1 MNTGVRNLPN
11 DRVPYT
17 RRPAGPKTPAPAPG
31 AGRPPRPGRRK
42 RPDPRRR
49 AVALGAL
56 CVLAVALTV
65 LIVFL
70 AGRDRGPQAPA
81 VPDVGQSAGAW
92 MKNANGYYFNDA
104 GEVILAATSKGIDV
118 SKYQGQVDWEQA
130 RANGVEFALI
140 RCGYGSEWNG
150 EGEYNQDDET
160 WEYNADECTRL
171 GIPFGTYLY
180 SYATTEEQA
189 RSEADHV
196 ARLLGLKAPDHEGL
210 KDYTSKPYQLSLPV
224 YYDLED
230 KAITGLF
237 PEEMAALTAAFFDQL
252 ESYGYTGEQ
261 GIYASL
267 NWTRARL
274 TDPAFDAWRDNFW
287 IARFNSTLGY
297 TGPYTLWQ
305 ASYTEPGE
313 AYGVQSETV
322 DIDFRMEELLIT
334 GFTDPKAAGAD
345 PSFTNDT
352 YENVLW
358 LPNVKDKVT
367 LTTDEV
373 TEESGGQRVFWTSS
387 DENVATV
394 NRKGVV
400 TAKGAGSCTV
410 TATLADG
417 RKSADVTV
425 RVGPVTVTV
434 YATGGLQGTDDDG
447 TVSLADVAALHAGD
461 PDSILLDAGNSVQG
475 AANTSLTGGMDM
487 TSAFNAAGYD
497 LQIFDAADLAYG
509 TERLVEDAAVTS
521 GPSLAST
528 LQKEDGTPLFYR
540 STSWSR
546 NRITNGL
553 NYTVQRAGKTI
564 GFFSL
569 AQGGVYAHAN
579 DVTAEDLTRV
589 AAEQVAAL
597 RAEGAQAIVC
607 LTGAETRLDAAAL
620 AGLGVNAII
629 TADPGAESGT
639 VGGIPVLQAANGL
652 QGVAALSLTFGADGS
667 VTAADA
673 GTLTAASLQSRRD
686 SLSDEA
692 RRAYDSTAGELAALR
707 TGDETVRAQTL
718 FTMEENTEASRTI
731 SWGNFVAEVWLAY
744 ADGSRDD
751 WTARAAE
758 AGLTLAEDTPLTALA
773 GGVTELEPGEITRG
787 QLLDALPAGERLQLV
802 YTTAEAVARLIDSG
816 AVTETYT
823 DSLVPYEAEGAAL
836 LITDTATLRT
846 LSDQE
851 YTVLQDYGDAF
862 WNIRMNINDRTENFA
877 QPFVLPEAPTF
888 GAGRS

>member
-1 MNTGVRNLPN
+1 M
-11 DRVPYT
+11 
-17 RRPAGPKTPAPAPG
+17 
-31 AGRPPRPGRRK
+31 
-42 RPDPRRR
+42 
-49 AVALGAL
+49 
-56 CVLAVALTV
+56 
-65 LIVFL
+65 
-70 AGRDRGPQAPA
+70 
-81 VPDVGQSAGAW
+81 
-92 MKNANGYYFNDA
+92 
-104 GEVILAATSKGIDV
+104 
-118 SKYQGQVDWEQA
+118 
-130 RANGVEFALI
+130 
-140 RCGYGSEWNG
+140 
-150 EGEYNQDDET
+150 
-160 WEYNADECTRL
+160 
-171 GIPFGTYLY
+171 
-180 SYATTEEQA
+180 
-189 RSEADHV
+189 
-196 ARLLGLKAPDHEGL
+196 
-210 KDYTSKPYQLSLPV
+210 
-224 YYDLED
+224 
-230 KAITGLF
+230 
-237 PEEMAALTAAFFDQL
+237 
-252 ESYGYTGEQ
+252 
-261 GIYASL
+261 
-267 NWTRARL
+267 
-274 TDPAFDAWRDNFW
+274 
-287 IARFNSTLGY
+287 
-297 TGPYTLWQ
+297 
-305 ASYTEPGE
+305 
-313 AYGVQSETV
+313 

-334 GFTDPKAAGAD
+334 GFTDPKASGAD

-417 RKSADVTV
+417 CKSADVTV

-528 LQKEDGTPLFYR
+528 LQKKDGTPLFYR

-553 NYTVQRAGKTI
+553 NHTVQRAGKTI

-607 LTGAETRLDAAAL
+607 LTGAGTRLDAAAL
-620 AGLGVNAII
+620 AELGVNAII

-744 ADGSRDD
+744 ADGSRDA
-751 WTARAAE
+751 WLPLAEQQNGAAAE
-758 AGLTLAEDTPLTALA
+758 LPLTALA
-773 GGVTELEPGEITRG
+773 GGTAELEPGEITRG
-787 QLLDALPAGERLQLV
+787 ALLAALPAGERLQLV
-802 YTTAEAVARLIDSG
+802 CTTAEAVAQLIDSG
-816 AVTETYT
+816 TVAETYQE
-823 DSLVPYEAEGAAL
+823 SLVPYEAEGAAL

-846 LSDQE
+846 LPDQN

-862 WNIRMNINDRTENFA
+862 WNIRMNINDRTNNFA
-877 QPFVLPEAPTF
+877 EPFVLPEAPTY
-888 GAGRS
+888 GAGRN

>member
-1 MNTGVRNLPN
+1 MPN
-11 DRVPYT
+11 DRIPYT
-17 RRPAGPKTPAPAPG
+17 RRPAGPNPPAPG
-31 AGRPPRPGRRK
+31 RAPRAPRPK

-49 AVALGAL
+49 AILLGAL
-56 CVLAVALTV
+56 CVLAVVLTII
-65 LIVFL
+65 IVVV

-81 VPDVGQSAGAW
+81 ELDVGESAGAW
-92 MKNANGYYFNDA
+92 TKNANGYYFNDV
-104 GEVILAATSKGIDV
+104 GDVILAATSKGIDV
-118 SKYQGQVDWEQA
+118 SKYQGRVDWEKAQ
-130 RANGVEFALI
+130 ANGVEFALI

-150 EGEYNQDDET
+150 EGEYSQDDET
-160 WEYNADECTRL
+160 WAYNADECTRL

-196 ARLLGLKAPDHEGL
+196 ARLLGLRAPEHEGL
-210 KDYTSKPYQLSLPV
+210 ADYTANPYQLSLPV

-287 IARFNSTLGY
+287 IARFDSTLGY

-305 ASYTEPGE
+305 ASYTEPG
-313 AYGVQSETV
+313 AGYGVESETV
-322 DIDFRMEELLIT
+322 DVDFRMEELLIT
-334 GFTDPKAAGAD
+334 GFSDAKVSGAE
-345 PSFTNDT
+345 PSFTNNT
-352 YENVLW
+352 YENILW
-358 LPNVKDKVT
+358 LPNAKDKVT

-373 TEESGGQRVFWTSS
+373 TEDEGGQRIFWTSS
-387 DENVATV
+387 DESVATV
-394 NRKGVV
+394 NKKGVV
-400 TAKGAGSCTV
+400 TAVGAGSCTV

-417 RKSADVTV
+417 RQSADVTV

-434 YATGGLQGTDDDG
+434 FATGNLRGTADNG

-461 PDSILLDAGNSVQG
+461 PDSILLDTGASVQG
-475 AANTSLTGGMDM
+475 TANTSLTGGMDM

-553 NYTVQRAGKTI
+553 NHTVQRAGKTI

-607 LTGAETRLDAAAL
+607 LTGAGTRLDAAAL
-620 AGLGVNAII
+620 AELGVNAII

-639 VGGIPVLQAANGL
+639 VGGIPVLQAADGL

-692 RRAYDSTAGELAALR
+692 RQVYDSTAGELAALR

-744 ADGSRDD
+744 ADGSREA
-751 WTARAAE
+751 WLPLAEQQNGAAAE
-758 AGLTLAEDTPLTALA
+758 LPLTALA
-773 GGVTELEPGEITRG
+773 GGTAELEPGEITRG
-787 QLLDALPAGERLQLV
+787 ALLAALPAGERLQLV
-802 YTTAEAVARLIDSG
+802 YTTAEAVAQLIDSG
-816 AVTETYT
+816 TVAETYQE
-823 DSLVPYEAEGAAL
+823 SLVPYEAEGAAL

-846 LSDQE
+846 LPDQN

-877 QPFVLPEAPTF
+877 QPFVLPAAPTF